1 MSERPGF
8 PPVDG
13 LAKRTGSIPPPPP
26 RPARAVPSPV
36 AKAPTAQPVRT
47 APAAAKKARTAAPA
61 DTTERAETAPVTLS
75 LPTALAEATTTF
87 AKKNSVSY
95 PDLVMDAIVASHE
108 ELPALIAQAN
118 NKAES
123 DGLFVRT
130 HRSAAGPRSTRSFRM
145 RRDNL
150 EVIDQLAEKVEAES
164 RSQLCRVA
172 LERFLE
178 SSSN

>member
-1 MSERPGF
+1 MNESPAF

-13 LAKRTGSIPPPPP
+13 IGRRMDSIPPEQ
-26 RPARAVPSPV
+26 PAGVSASPV
-36 AKAPTAQPVRT
+36 KVGVRIKALATHATRTVTSREAKGRV
-47 APAAAKKARTAAPA
+47 
-61 DTTERAETAPVTLS
+61 DTAPVTLS

-95 PDLVMDAIVASHE
+95 PDLVMDAIVASHD
-108 ELPALIAQAN
+108 ELHELIAKAN
-118 NKAES
+118 STAES

-130 HRSAAGPRSTRSFRM
+130 QRQTAGPRSTRSFRM

-150 EVIDQLAEKVEAES
+150 EVIDQLAKKVAAES

-172 LERFLE
+172 LEKFLK
-178 SSSN
+178 SSSK